1 MIERNIK
8 ANDCLNTA
16 INQEIQKGFNAEQQ
30 VKIKQYVEQLRKNT
44 IGFYYGIYAENKY
57 CEGSCGT
64 ITNIIPYSDENKMLS
79 ELLERLLYLNITK
92 NGY

>member
-1 MIERNIK
+1 M
-8 ANDCLNTA
+8 
-16 INQEIQKGFNAEQQ
+16 
-30 VKIKQYVEQLRKNT
+30 RKNT
-44 IGFYYGIYAENKY
+44 IGFYDGIYAENRY

-79 ELLERLLYLNITK
+79 ELLEHLLYLNITK